1 MTRFII
7 DDENIDVDNIFD
19 VVNLKEGDELNIVSN
34 TAKKIGALTL
44 ARLSKMGVSIGEVFT
59 IGKQRKDFADKIIV
73 FLMGKLCGQEG
84 KIGIVSND
92 KFYDDVI
99 EFFNDLNY
107 RKNPKFEKISLASHA
122 AGASAKQGKANG
134 MAEKKAQKQESKNV
148 KAEPKATKQEPKT
161 TKCEPK
167 AQKQGAKTA
176 KQEPK
181 IAKQE
186 PKAVQQEQKAANFKI
201 AKADIAAAEAL
212 IPQCVSLQALYAAC
226 VAKLGRAKGCEAYRE
241 IKDGARTRYAS
252 ITYDSDLQDGAV
264 RRNAIKLYRESG
276 GDMAEFHNKLTSE
289 YKHAGPEIYKE
300 FKEKLV
306 GKMI

>member
-1 MTRFII
+1 MTHFII

-99 EFFNDLNY
+99 EFFNNLNY
-107 RKNPKFEKISLASHA
+107 RKNPKFEKISLTSHA
-122 AGASAKQGKANG
+122 AGAGTKQSKTSGA
-134 MAEKKAQKQESKNV
+134 AEKKAQ

-161 TKCEPK
+161 
-167 AQKQGAKTA
+167 QKQGAKTA

-181 IAKQE
+181 A
-186 PKAVQQEQKAANFKI
+186 AQQEQKAANSKI
-201 AKADIAAAEAL
+201 AKADIAAAKAL

-241 IKDGARTRYAS
+241 IKDGARARYAS
-252 ITYDSDLQDGAV
+252 IAYDSDLKDGAV
-264 RRNAIKLYRESG
+264 RRNAIKLYRESS

>member
-1 MTRFII
+1 MTHFII

-73 FLMGKLCGQEG
+73 FLMGKLCGAEG

-99 EFFNDLNY
+99 EFFNNLNY
-107 RKNPKFEKISLASHA
+107 RKNPKFEKISLTSHT
-122 AGASAKQGKANG
+122 AGAGTKQSKTIGAT
-134 MAEKKAQKQESKNV
+134 EKKAQ
-148 KAEPKATKQEPKT
+148 KAEPKATKQEIKT
-161 TKCEPK
+161 
-167 AQKQGAKTA
+167 QKQGTKATKQEPKTA

-181 IAKQE
+181 AS
-186 PKAVQQEQKAANFKI
+186 QQEQKAANSKI

-226 VAKLGRAKGCEAYRE
+226 IAKLGRAKGCEAYRE

-252 ITYDSDLQDGAV
+252 IAYDSDLKDGAV
-264 RRNAIKLYRESG
+264 RRNVIKLYRESG

>member
-1 MTRFII
+1 MTHFII

-99 EFFNDLNY
+99 EFFNNLNY
-107 RKNPKFEKISLASHA
+107 RKNPKFEKISLTSHA
-122 AGASAKQGKANG
+122 VGAGAKQGKTNG
-134 MAEKKAQKQESKNV
+134 MAEKKAQ
-148 KAEPKATKQEPKT
+148 KAEPKATKQEPK
-161 TKCEPK
+161 
-167 AQKQGAKTA
+167 AQKQGVKASKKEPKTA

-181 IAKQE
+181 A
-186 PKAVQQEQKAANFKI
+186 AQQEQKAANFKI
-201 AKADIAAAEAL
+201 AKTDIAAAEAL

-226 VAKLGRAKGCEAYRE
+226 VAKLGRARGCEAYRE
-241 IKDGARTRYAS
+241 IKDGARARYAS
-252 ITYDSDLQDGAV
+252 IAYDSDLKDGAV

>member
-1 MTRFII
+1 LTHFII

-34 TAKKIGALTL
+34 TAKKIGTLTL

-73 FLMGKLCGQEG
+73 FLMGKLCGAEG

-122 AGASAKQGKANG
+122 AGTGAKQGKTSGA
-134 MAEKKAQKQESKNV
+134 AERKAQ
-148 KAEPKATKQEPKT
+148 KAEPKAAKQ
-161 TKCEPK
+161 EPK
-167 AQKQGAKTA
+167 AQKQGAKAA
-176 KQEPK
+176 KQES
-181 IAKQE
+181 
-186 PKAVQQEQKAANFKI
+186 KASQQEQKAANSKI
-201 AKADIAAAEAL
+201 AKADLAAAEAL

-241 IKDGARTRYAS
+241 IKDGARTQYAS
-252 ITYDSDLQDGAV
+252 ITYDSDLKDGAV

-306 GKMI
+306 GKML

>member
-1 MTRFII
+1 MTHFII

-99 EFFNDLNY
+99 EFFNNLNY
-107 RKNPKFEKISLASHA
+107 RKNPKFEKISLASQA
-122 AGASAKQGKANG
+122 AGAGTKQGKTSDT
-134 MAEKKAQKQESKNV
+134 AEKKAQ
-148 KAEPKATKQEPKT
+148 KAEPKATKREPKT
-161 TKCEPK
+161 
-167 AQKQGAKTA
+167 QKQGVKAS

-186 PKAVQQEQKAANFKI
+186 SKAAQQEQKAANSKI
-201 AKADIAAAEAL
+201 AKADLAAVEAL
-212 IPQCVSLQALYAAC
+212 IPQCVSLQALYGAC
-226 VAKLGRAKGCEAYRE
+226 VAKLGRARGCEAYRE
-241 IKDGARTRYAS
+241 IKDGARARYAS
-252 ITYDSDLQDGAV
+252 IAYDSDLKDGAV

>member
-1 MTRFII
+1 MTHFII

-99 EFFNDLNY
+99 EFFNNLNY

-134 MAEKKAQKQESKNV
+134 MAEKKAQK
-148 KAEPKATKQEPKT
+148 AEPKT
-161 TKCEPK
+161 TKQELKP
-167 AQKQGAKTA
+167 QKQGAKAA
-176 KQEPK
+176 KQESK
-181 IAKQE
+181 TAR
-186 PKAVQQEQKAANFKI
+186 QEQKAANSKI
-201 AKADIAAAEAL
+201 AEADLAAAEAL

-241 IKDGARTRYAS
+241 IKDGARARYAS
-252 ITYDSDLQDGAV
+252 IAYDSDLKDGAV

-300 FKEKLV
+300 FKEKLI
-306 GKMI
+306 GKMIQTTRAQGFKAQR

>member
-122 AGASAKQGKANG
+122 AGASAKQSKASG
-134 MAEKKAQKQESKNV
+134 AAEKKAQ

-161 TKCEPK
+161 AKCEPK
-167 AQKQGAKTA
+167 TQKQGAKTA

-181 IAKQE
+181 A
-186 PKAVQQEQKAANFKI
+186 AQQKQKAANSKI

-252 ITYDSDLQDGAV
+252 IAYDSDLKDGAV

>member
-1 MTRFII
+1 MTHFII

-99 EFFNDLNY
+99 EFFNNLNY

-122 AGASAKQGKANG
+122 AGANAKQGKVNSA
-134 MAEKKAQKQESKNV
+134 AEKKAQ
-148 KAEPKATKQEPKT
+148 KAEPKATKQEPKV
-161 TKCEPK
+161 
-167 AQKQGAKTA
+167 QKQGIKTAKQESKTA

-181 IAKQE
+181 A
-186 PKAVQQEQKAANFKI
+186 AQQEQKTANSKI
-201 AKADIAAAEAL
+201 TKADLAAAEAL

-241 IKDGARTRYAS
+241 IKDGARARYAS
-252 ITYDSDLQDGAV
+252 IAYDSDLKDGAV

>member
-34 TAKKIGALTL
+34 TAKKIDALTL

-122 AGASAKQGKANG
+122 AGAGAKQGKTSGA
-134 MAEKKAQKQESKNV
+134 AEKKAQK
-148 KAEPKATKQEPKT
+148 AEP
-161 TKCEPK
+161 
-167 AQKQGAKTA
+167 KTA

-181 IAKQE
+181 AKKQGAKAAKQE
-186 PKAVQQEQKAANFKI
+186 PKTAKQEQKAANSKI
-201 AKADIAAAEAL
+201 AEADLAAAEAL

-241 IKDGARTRYAS
+241 IKDSARTLYAS
-252 ITYDSDLQDGAV
+252 IAYDSDLKDGAV

>member
-1 MTRFII
+1 MTHFII

-122 AGASAKQGKANG
+122 AGAGAKQGKTSG
-134 MAEKKAQKQESKNV
+134 SAEKKAQ
-148 KAEPKATKQEPKT
+148 KAEPKATKQEPK
-161 TKCEPK
+161 
-167 AQKQGAKTA
+167 AQKQGAKA
-176 KQEPK
+176 
-181 IAKQE
+181 AKQE
-186 PKAVQQEQKAANFKI
+186 PKASQQEQKAANSKI
-201 AKADIAAAEAL
+201 AKADLAAAEAL

-241 IKDGARTRYAS
+241 IKDDARTRYAS
-252 ITYDSDLQDGAV
+252 IAYDGDLKDGAV

>member
-1 MTRFII
+1 MTHFII

-99 EFFNDLNY
+99 EFFNNLNY

-134 MAEKKAQKQESKNV
+134 MAEKKAQK
-148 KAEPKATKQEPKT
+148 AEPKATKQESKP
-161 TKCEPK
+161 
-167 AQKQGAKTA
+167 QKQGTKA
-176 KQEPK
+176 
-181 IAKQE
+181 AKQE
-186 PKAVQQEQKAANFKI
+186 PKASQQEQKAANSKI
-201 AKADIAAAEAL
+201 VKADLAAAEAL

-252 ITYDSDLQDGAV
+252 IAYDSDLKDGAV

-306 GKMI
+306 GKML

>member
-1 MTRFII
+1 MTHFII

-107 RKNPKFEKISLASHA
+107 RKNPKFEKISLTSHA
-122 AGASAKQGKANG
+122 AGAGTKQSKTSGA
-134 MAEKKAQKQESKNV
+134 AEKKAQ
-148 KAEPKATKQEPKT
+148 KAEPKATKQEPK
-161 TKCEPK
+161 
-167 AQKQGAKTA
+167 AQKQGAKAA
-176 KQEPK
+176 KHEPK
-181 IAKQE
+181 TAKQE
-186 PKAVQQEQKAANFKI
+186 PKAVQQEQKAANSKI
-201 AKADIAAAEAL
+201 IKADLAAAEAL

-241 IKDGARTRYAS
+241 IKDGARMRYAS
-252 ITYDSDLQDGAV
+252 IAYDSDLKDGAV

>member
-1 MTRFII
+1 MTHFII

-99 EFFNDLNY
+99 EFFNNLNY
-107 RKNPKFEKISLASHA
+107 RKNPKFEKISLTSHA
-122 AGASAKQGKANG
+122 AGAGTKQSKTIGA
-134 MAEKKAQKQESKNV
+134 AEKKTK
-148 KAEPKATKQEPKT
+148 KAEPKATKQEPK
-161 TKCEPK
+161 
-167 AQKQGAKTA
+167 AQKQGVKTA

-181 IAKQE
+181 TAKQE

-201 AKADIAAAEAL
+201 SKADLAAAEAL

-252 ITYDSDLQDGAV
+252 IAYDSDLKDGAV

-289 YKHAGPEIYKE
+289 YKHAGSEIYKE

>member
-1 MTRFII
+1 MTHFII

-99 EFFNDLNY
+99 EFFNNLNY

-122 AGASAKQGKANG
+122 AGAGTKQSKTSSA
-134 MAEKKAQKQESKNV
+134 AEKKTQ
-148 KAEPKATKQEPKT
+148 KAEPKATKQEPK
-161 TKCEPK
+161 
-167 AQKQGAKTA
+167 AQKQGVKTA

-181 IAKQE
+181 TAKQE
-186 PKAVQQEQKAANFKI
+186 PKAAQQEQKAANSKI

-241 IKDGARTRYAS
+241 IKDGARARYAS
-252 ITYDSDLQDGAV
+252 ITYDSDLKDGAV

>member
-1 MTRFII
+1 MTHFII

-99 EFFNDLNY
+99 EFFNNLNY
-107 RKNPKFEKISLASHA
+107 RKNPKFEKISLTSHA
-122 AGASAKQGKANG
+122 AGAGTKQGKTSGA
-134 MAEKKAQKQESKNV
+134 AEKKAQ
-148 KAEPKATKQEPKT
+148 KAEPKATKQE
-161 TKCEPK
+161 TKV
-167 AQKQGAKTA
+167 QKQGVKYA

-181 IAKQE
+181 TAK
-186 PKAVQQEQKAANFKI
+186 QEQKAANSKI
-201 AKADIAAAEAL
+201 VKADIAAAEAL

-252 ITYDSDLQDGAV
+252 IVYDSDLKDGAV

>member
-1 MTRFII
+1 MTHFII

-73 FLMGKLCGQEG
+73 FLMGKLCGAEG

-99 EFFNDLNY
+99 EFFNNLNY

-134 MAEKKAQKQESKNV
+134 MAEKKAQK
-148 KAEPKATKQEPKT
+148 AEPKTTKQELKPQKQGAKAAKQEPKT
-161 TKCEPK
+161 
-167 AQKQGAKTA
+167 
-176 KQEPK
+176 
-181 IAKQE
+181 AKQE
-186 PKAVQQEQKAANFKI
+186 PKAVQQEQKTANSKI
-201 AKADIAAAEAL
+201 AKADLAAAEAL

-252 ITYDSDLQDGAV
+252 IAYDSDLKDGAV

>member
-1 MTRFII
+1 MTHFII

-19 VVNLKEGDELNIVSN
+19 VVNLKDGDELNIVSN

-99 EFFNDLNY
+99 EFFNNLNY

-122 AGASAKQGKANG
+122 AGTDAKQSKAG
-134 MAEKKAQKQESKNV
+134 GAAEKKAQKAESK
-148 KAEPKATKQEPKT
+148 AA
-161 TKCEPK
+161 KCEPK
-167 AQKQGAKTA
+167 VQKQGGKAS

-186 PKAVQQEQKAANFKI
+186 SKAAQQEQKATNSKI
-201 AKADIAAAEAL
+201 AKADLAAAEAL

-252 ITYDSDLQDGAV
+252 IAYDSDLKDGAV

>member
-1 MTRFII
+1 MTHFII

-99 EFFNDLNY
+99 EFFNNLNY

-122 AGASAKQGKANG
+122 AGAGTKQGKTSSA
-134 MAEKKAQKQESKNV
+134 AEKKAQ
-148 KAEPKATKQEPKT
+148 KAEPKATKQEPK
-161 TKCEPK
+161 P
-167 AQKQGAKTA
+167 QKQGVKSAKQESKTA

-181 IAKQE
+181 A
-186 PKAVQQEQKAANFKI
+186 AQQEQKAANSKI
-201 AKADIAAAEAL
+201 IKADLAAAEAL

-241 IKDGARTRYAS
+241 IKDGARARYTS
-252 ITYDSDLQDGAV
+252 ITYDSDLKDGAV

-276 GDMAEFHNKLTSE
+276 GDMAEFHNRLTSE

>member
-1 MTRFII
+1 MTHFII

-99 EFFNDLNY
+99 EFFNNLNY
-107 RKNPKFEKISLASHA
+107 RKNPKFEKISLTSHA
-122 AGASAKQGKANG
+122 AGASAKQSKASG
-134 MAEKKAQKQESKNV
+134 AAEKKAQ

-161 TKCEPK
+161 AKCEPK
-167 AQKQGAKTA
+167 AQKQGIKA
-176 KQEPK
+176 
-181 IAKQE
+181 AKQE
-186 PKAVQQEQKAANFKI
+186 PKASQQEQKAANSKI

-212 IPQCVSLQALYAAC
+212 IPQCVSLQALYGAC

-241 IKDGARTRYAS
+241 IKDGARTLYAS
-252 ITYDSDLQDGAV
+252 IAYDSDLKDGAV

-306 GKMI
+306 GKMV

>member
-1 MTRFII
+1 MTHFII

-99 EFFNDLNY
+99 EFFNNLNY

-122 AGASAKQGKANG
+122 AGAGTKQGKTSSA
-134 MAEKKAQKQESKNV
+134 AEKKAQ
-148 KAEPKATKQEPKT
+148 KAEPKATKQEPK
-161 TKCEPK
+161 P
-167 AQKQGAKTA
+167 QKQGVKSAKQESKTA

-181 IAKQE
+181 A
-186 PKAVQQEQKAANFKI
+186 AQQEQKAANSKI
-201 AKADIAAAEAL
+201 IKADLAAAEAL

-241 IKDGARTRYAS
+241 IKDGARARYTS
-252 ITYDSDLQDGAV
+252 ITYDSDLKDGAV

>member
-1 MTRFII
+1 LTHFII

-99 EFFNDLNY
+99 EFFNNLNY

-122 AGASAKQGKANG
+122 AGAGTKQSKTSSA
-134 MAEKKAQKQESKNV
+134 AEKKTQ
-148 KAEPKATKQEPKT
+148 KAEPKATKQEPK
-161 TKCEPK
+161 
-167 AQKQGAKTA
+167 AQKQGVKTA

-181 IAKQE
+181 TAKQE
-186 PKAVQQEQKAANFKI
+186 PKAAQQEQKAANSKI

-241 IKDGARTRYAS
+241 IKDGARAQYAS
-252 ITYDSDLQDGAV
+252 IAYDSDLKDGAV

>member
-1 MTRFII
+1 MTHFII

-73 FLMGKLCGQEG
+73 FLMGKLCGAEG

-99 EFFNDLNY
+99 EFFNNLNY

-122 AGASAKQGKANG
+122 AGANAKQSKANG
-134 MAEKKAQKQESKNV
+134 MAEKKAQK
-148 KAEPKATKQEPKT
+148 AEPKATKLELKT
-161 TKCEPK
+161 AKCEPK
-167 AQKQGAKTA
+167 TQKQGAKTA

-181 IAKQE
+181 A
-186 PKAVQQEQKAANFKI
+186 AQQEQKAANSKI
-201 AKADIAAAEAL
+201 AKADLAAAEAL

-241 IKDGARTRYAS
+241 IKDGARARYAS
-252 ITYDSDLQDGAV
+252 ITYDSDLKDGAV

-276 GDMAEFHNKLTSE
+276 GDVAEFHNRLTSE

-300 FKEKLV
+300 FKEKLI

>member
-1 MTRFII
+1 LTRFII

-99 EFFNDLNY
+99 EFFNNLNY
-107 RKNPKFEKISLASHA
+107 RKNPKFEKISLASQA
-122 AGASAKQGKANG
+122 AGAGTKQSKTSGA
-134 MAEKKAQKQESKNV
+134 AEKKAQ
-148 KAEPKATKQEPKT
+148 KAEPKATKQEIKT
-161 TKCEPK
+161 
-167 AQKQGAKTA
+167 QKQGTKATKQEPKTA

-181 IAKQE
+181 AS
-186 PKAVQQEQKAANFKI
+186 QQEQKAANSKI

-252 ITYDSDLQDGAV
+252 IAYDSDLKDGAV
-264 RRNAIKLYRESG
+264 RRNVIKLYRESG

-306 GKMI
+306 GKML

>member
-1 MTRFII
+1 MTHFII

-99 EFFNDLNY
+99 EFFNNLNY
-107 RKNPKFEKISLASHA
+107 RKNPKFEKISLTSHA
-122 AGASAKQGKANG
+122 AGASAKQSKASG
-134 MAEKKAQKQESKNV
+134 AAEKKAQ

-161 TKCEPK
+161 AKCEPK
-167 AQKQGAKTA
+167 AQKQGIKA
-176 KQEPK
+176 
-181 IAKQE
+181 AKQE
-186 PKAVQQEQKAANFKI
+186 PKASQQEQKAANSKI

-212 IPQCVSLQALYAAC
+212 IPQCVSLQALYGAC

-241 IKDGARTRYAS
+241 IKDGARTLYAS
-252 ITYDSDLQDGAV
+252 IAYDSDLKDGAV

-276 GDMAEFHNKLTSE
+276 GDMAEFHNRLTSE

-306 GKMI
+306 GKMV

>member
-1 MTRFII
+1 MTHFII

-122 AGASAKQGKANG
+122 TGTGTKQSKTSGA
-134 MAEKKAQKQESKNV
+134 AEKKAQK
-148 KAEPKATKQEPKT
+148 AEPKAA
-161 TKCEPK
+161 KCEPK
-167 AQKQGAKTA
+167 TQKQGVKASKQETKTA
-176 KQEPK
+176 KQEFK
-181 IAKQE
+181 TA
-186 PKAVQQEQKAANFKI
+186 QQEQKAANSKI
-201 AKADIAAAEAL
+201 AKAELAAAEAL

-241 IKDGARTRYAS
+241 IKDGARARYAS
-252 ITYDSDLQDGAV
+252 IAYDSDLKDGAV

>member
-1 MTRFII
+1 
-7 DDENIDVDNIFD
+7 
-19 VVNLKEGDELNIVSN
+19 
-34 TAKKIGALTL
+34 
-44 ARLSKMGVSIGEVFT
+44 MGVSIGEVFT

-122 AGASAKQGKANG
+122 AGAGAKQGKASG
-134 MAEKKAQKQESKNV
+134 AAEKKAQK
-148 KAEPKATKQEPKT
+148 AEPKAAKQ
-161 TKCEPK
+161 EPK
-167 AQKQGAKTA
+167 AQKQGTKA
-176 KQEPK
+176 
-181 IAKQE
+181 AKQE
-186 PKAVQQEQKAANFKI
+186 PKAAQQEQKAANSKI
-201 AKADIAAAEAL
+201 AEADLAAAEAL

-241 IKDGARTRYAS
+241 IKDGARARYAS
-252 ITYDSDLQDGAV
+252 IAYDSDLKDGAI

-300 FKEKLV
+300 FKEKLI

>member
-1 MTRFII
+1 LTHFII

-99 EFFNDLNY
+99 EFFNNLNY

-122 AGASAKQGKANG
+122 AGASAKQSKASG
-134 MAEKKAQKQESKNV
+134 AAEKKAQK
-148 KAEPKATKQEPKT
+148 AGPKATKQEPKT
-161 TKCEPK
+161 QKQGTKAVKQELK
-167 AQKQGAKTA
+167 AQKPGTETA
-176 KQEPK
+176 KQESK
-181 IAKQE
+181 TAQRKQ
-186 PKAVQQEQKAANFKI
+186 KTANFEI
-201 AKADIAAAEAL
+201 TKADLATAEAL

-241 IKDGARTRYAS
+241 IKDGARTQYAS
-252 ITYDSDLQDGAV
+252 IAYDSDLKDGAV

>member
-1 MTRFII
+1 MTHFII

-73 FLMGKLCGQEG
+73 FLMGKLCGAEG

-99 EFFNDLNY
+99 EFFNNLNY
-107 RKNPKFEKISLASHA
+107 RKNPKFEKISLTSHA
-122 AGASAKQGKANG
+122 AGAGTKQSKTSGA
-134 MAEKKAQKQESKNV
+134 AEKKAQK
-148 KAEPKATKQEPKT
+148 AEPKT
-161 TKCEPK
+161 
-167 AQKQGAKTA
+167 QKQGVKAS
-176 KQEPK
+176 KQES
-181 IAKQE
+181 
-186 PKAVQQEQKAANFKI
+186 KAVQQEQKAANSKI
-201 AKADIAAAEAL
+201 AEADLAAAEAL
-212 IPQCVSLQALYAAC
+212 IPQCVSLQALYGAC

-241 IKDGARTRYAS
+241 IKDGARARYAS
-252 ITYDSDLQDGAV
+252 IAYDSDLKDGAV

>member
-1 MTRFII
+1 MTHFII

-107 RKNPKFEKISLASHA
+107 RKNPKFEKISLTSHA
-122 AGASAKQGKANG
+122 AGAGTKQSKTSGA
-134 MAEKKAQKQESKNV
+134 AEKKAQ
-148 KAEPKATKQEPKT
+148 KAEPKATKQEPK
-161 TKCEPK
+161 
-167 AQKQGAKTA
+167 AQKQGAKAAKQEPKTA

-181 IAKQE
+181 A
-186 PKAVQQEQKAANFKI
+186 AQQEQKAVNSKI
-201 AKADIAAAEAL
+201 AKADLAAAEAL

-241 IKDGARTRYAS
+241 IKDGARARYAS
-252 ITYDSDLQDGAV
+252 IAYDSDLKDGAV

>member
-1 MTRFII
+1 MTHFII

-99 EFFNDLNY
+99 EFFNNLNY
-107 RKNPKFEKISLASHA
+107 RKNPKFEKISLASQA
-122 AGASAKQGKANG
+122 AGAGTKQSKTSGA
-134 MAEKKAQKQESKNV
+134 AEKKAQ
-148 KAEPKATKQEPKT
+148 KAEPKATKQEIKT
-161 TKCEPK
+161 
-167 AQKQGAKTA
+167 QKQGTKATKQEPKTA

-181 IAKQE
+181 AS
-186 PKAVQQEQKAANFKI
+186 QQEQKAANSKI

-241 IKDGARTRYAS
+241 IKDGARARYAS
-252 ITYDSDLQDGAV
+252 ITYDSDLKDGAV

>member
-1 MTRFII
+1 MTHFII

-73 FLMGKLCGQEG
+73 FLMGKLCGAEG

-99 EFFNDLNY
+99 EFFNNLNY
-107 RKNPKFEKISLASHA
+107 RKNPKFEKISLTSHA
-122 AGASAKQGKANG
+122 VGASAKQSKTNG
-134 MAEKKAQKQESKNV
+134 AAEKKAEK
-148 KAEPKATKQEPKT
+148 PEPKT
-161 TKCEPK
+161 AKREPK
-167 AQKQGAKTA
+167 AQKQGTKAAKR
-176 KQEPK
+176 
-181 IAKQE
+181 E
-186 PKAVQQEQKAANFKI
+186 PKAANSKI
-201 AKADIAAAEAL
+201 SKIELAAAEAL

-241 IKDGARTRYAS
+241 IKDGARARYAS
-252 ITYDSDLQDGAV
+252 IAYDSDLKDGAV

>member
-1 MTRFII
+1 MTHFII

-99 EFFNDLNY
+99 EFFNNLNY

-122 AGASAKQGKANG
+122 AGASAKQSKASG
-134 MAEKKAQKQESKNV
+134 AAEKKAQKADPKTTKQELKPQKQGA
-148 KAEPKATKQEPKT
+148 KAAKQEPKT
-161 TKCEPK
+161 
-167 AQKQGAKTA
+167 
-176 KQEPK
+176 
-181 IAKQE
+181 AKQE
-186 PKAVQQEQKAANFKI
+186 PKAVQQEQKTANSKI
-201 AKADIAAAEAL
+201 AKADLAAAEAL

-241 IKDGARTRYAS
+241 IKDGARTLYAS
-252 ITYDSDLQDGAV
+252 IAYDSDLKDGAV

>member
-1 MTRFII
+1 MTHFII

-19 VVNLKEGDELNIVSN
+19 IVNLKEGDELNIVSN

-122 AGASAKQGKANG
+122 AGANAKQGKTSGA
-134 MAEKKAQKQESKNV
+134 AEKKAQ
-148 KAEPKATKQEPKT
+148 KAEPKATKRELKV
-161 TKCEPK
+161 
-167 AQKQGAKTA
+167 QKQGVKTA

-181 IAKQE
+181 TAKQE

-201 AKADIAAAEAL
+201 SKADLAAAEAL

-241 IKDGARTRYAS
+241 IKDDARTRYAS
-252 ITYDSDLQDGAV
+252 IAYDSDLKDGAV

>member
-1 MTRFII
+1 MTHFII

-122 AGASAKQGKANG
+122 AGAGTKQSKTSGA
-134 MAEKKAQKQESKNV
+134 AEKKAQ
-148 KAEPKATKQEPKT
+148 KAEPKATKQEPK
-161 TKCEPK
+161 
-167 AQKQGAKTA
+167 AQKQGAKAA
-176 KQEPK
+176 KHEPK
-181 IAKQE
+181 TAKQE
-186 PKAVQQEQKAANFKI
+186 PKAVQQEQKAANSKI
-201 AKADIAAAEAL
+201 IKADLAAAEAL

-241 IKDGARTRYAS
+241 IKDGARTLYAS
-252 ITYDSDLQDGAV
+252 IAYDSDLKDGAV

>member
-1 MTRFII
+1 MTHFII

-34 TAKKIGALTL
+34 TAKKIDALTL

-122 AGASAKQGKANG
+122 AEVNAKQGKTSGA
-134 MAEKKAQKQESKNV
+134 AEKKAQ
-148 KAEPKATKQEPKT
+148 KAEPKATKQEPK
-161 TKCEPK
+161 
-167 AQKQGAKTA
+167 AQKQGARA
-176 KQEPK
+176 
-181 IAKQE
+181 AKQE
-186 PKAVQQEQKAANFKI
+186 PKAARQEQKAANSKI
-201 AKADIAAAEAL
+201 AKADLAAAEAL

-252 ITYDSDLQDGAV
+252 IAYDSDLKDGAV

-306 GKMI
+306 GKML

>member
-1 MTRFII
+1 MTHFII

-107 RKNPKFEKISLASHA
+107 RKNPKFEKISLASQA
-122 AGASAKQGKANG
+122 AGAGTKQGKTSDT
-134 MAEKKAQKQESKNV
+134 AEKKAQK
-148 KAEPKATKQEPKT
+148 AEP
-161 TKCEPK
+161 
-167 AQKQGAKTA
+167 KTA

-181 IAKQE
+181 AKKQGAKAAKQE
-186 PKAVQQEQKAANFKI
+186 SKAAQQEQKAANSKI

-212 IPQCVSLQALYAAC
+212 IPQCVSLQALYGAC

-241 IKDGARTRYAS
+241 IKDGARARYAS
-252 ITYDSDLQDGAV
+252 IAYDSDLKDGAV

>member
-1 MTRFII
+1 MTHFII

-99 EFFNDLNY
+99 EFFNNLNY

-122 AGASAKQGKANG
+122 AGIKQDKTSGA
-134 MAEKKAQKQESKNV
+134 AEKKTQ
-148 KAEPKATKQEPKT
+148 KAEL
-161 TKCEPK
+161 
-167 AQKQGAKTA
+167 
-176 KQEPK
+176 
-181 IAKQE
+181 
-186 PKAVQQEQKAANFKI
+186 
-201 AKADIAAAEAL
+201 AAAEAL

-252 ITYDSDLQDGAV
+252 IAYDSDLKDGAV

-289 YKHAGPEIYKE
+289 YKHAGSEIYKE

>member
-1 MTRFII
+1 MTHFII

-99 EFFNDLNY
+99 EFFNNLNY

-122 AGASAKQGKANG
+122 AGTDAKQSKANG
-134 MAEKKAQKQESKNV
+134 MAEKKAQKAESK
-148 KAEPKATKQEPKT
+148 AA
-161 TKCEPK
+161 KCEPK
-167 AQKQGAKTA
+167 VQKQGGKAS

-186 PKAVQQEQKAANFKI
+186 SKAAQQEQKATNSKI
-201 AKADIAAAEAL
+201 AKADLAAAEAL
-212 IPQCVSLQALYAAC
+212 IPQCVSLQALYGAC

-241 IKDGARTRYAS
+241 IKDGARARYAS
-252 ITYDSDLQDGAV
+252 ITYDSDLKDGAV

>member
-34 TAKKIGALTL
+34 TAKKIGTLTL

-99 EFFNDLNY
+99 EFFNNLNY
-107 RKNPKFEKISLASHA
+107 RKNPKFEKIGLASHA
-122 AGASAKQGKANG
+122 AGAGAKQGKTSGA
-134 MAEKKAQKQESKNV
+134 AEKKAQK
-148 KAEPKATKQEPKT
+148 AEP
-161 TKCEPK
+161 
-167 AQKQGAKTA
+167 KTA

-181 IAKQE
+181 VQKQGVKTAKQE
-186 PKAVQQEQKAANFKI
+186 PKAANSKI
-201 AKADIAAAEAL
+201 VKADLAAAEAL

-252 ITYDSDLQDGAV
+252 IAYDSDLKDGAV
-264 RRNAIKLYRESG
+264 RRNAIKLYRKSG

-306 GKMI
+306 GKTL

>member
-1 MTRFII
+1 LTHFII

-107 RKNPKFEKISLASHA
+107 RKNPKFEKISLASQA
-122 AGASAKQGKANG
+122 AGAGTKQSKTSG
-134 MAEKKAQKQESKNV
+134 AEKKKAQ
-148 KAEPKATKQEPKT
+148 KAEPKA
-161 TKCEPK
+161 
-167 AQKQGAKTA
+167 A

-181 IAKQE
+181 PQKQGTKAAKQE
-186 PKAVQQEQKAANFKI
+186 PKAAQQEQKAANFKI
-201 AKADIAAAEAL
+201 TKADLAAVEAL

-252 ITYDSDLQDGAV
+252 ITYDSDLKDGAV